1 MPCPHTAVKRL
12 IIVIQGAPIPL
23 LRMPP
28 LSVITRHRH
37 AGQCRLL
44 LGIMLLIGCDR
55 PPDSGLICH
64 DTLPDMAA
72 HRQTGS
78 SLTSRDS
85 NRYYRQLSWV
95 YYLGNSLATPLF
107 DPPLDLIPDTLSA
120 AESASINIH
129 IAQRLPRYETLFR
142 RIAKTHQI
150 DWRLLAAISYQES
163 HWSPRARS
171 PTGVR
176 GMMMLTL
183 TTAREVGVRNRLDVE
198 QSVRGGARYL
208 NRIYDRL
215 PDTIHEPDRT
225 WIALAAYNVGMGH
238 VYDARDLTLQAGGD
252 PDKWHDLR
260 FYLLLLE
267 QSWWYRQTRYG
278 YARGS
283 EPVRYVENIRLFYR
297 HLQQPQILAQSD

>member
-1 MPCPHTAVKRL
+1 MIRL
-12 IIVIQGAPIPL
+12 PYITPRHPLVSCRII
-23 LRMPP
+23 
-28 LSVITRHRH
+28 SV
-37 AGQCRLL
+37 LL
-44 LGIMLLIGCDR
+44 LAGCDR
-55 PPDSGLICH
+55 PPDSGSVCP
-64 DTLPDMAA
+64 DTLPAMVADQ
-72 HRQTGS
+72 QTGS
-78 SLTSRDS
+78 PQHARDS
-85 NRYYRQLSWV
+85 NRFYRQQSWA
-95 YYLGNSLATPLF
+95 YYLNNRQAAPLF
-107 DPPLDLIPDTLSA
+107 DPPLDVFPVALSA
-120 AESASINIH
+120 AENVSINTH
-129 IAQRLPRYETLFR
+129 IAQRLPRYEALFR
-142 RIAKTHQI
+142 RIAESHQI

-208 NRIYDRL
+208 NRIHDRL
-215 PDTIHEPDRT
+215 PGSIREPDRT

-238 VYDARDLTLQAGGD
+238 VYDARDLTLQAGGN

-260 FYLLLLE
+260 FHLLLLE

-283 EPVRYVENIRLFYR
+283 EPVRYVENIRLFYQ